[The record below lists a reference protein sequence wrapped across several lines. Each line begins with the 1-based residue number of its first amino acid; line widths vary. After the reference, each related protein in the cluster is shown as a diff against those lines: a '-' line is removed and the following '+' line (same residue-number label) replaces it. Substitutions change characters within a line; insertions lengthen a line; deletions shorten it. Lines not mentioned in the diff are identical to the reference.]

1 MKRSTRKATR
11 HTSQNEGLIFEKS
24 SPGKAAWKLPPLDVP
39 EVNTSQILGSAER
52 KDLGNLPEVSEI
64 EIIRHFTRLSTW
76 NYAIDL
82 GMYPLGSCT
91 MKYNPRVNEV
101 VARMEGLANAHPY
114 QPEKISQGALLILKT
129 LADCLNDITGMDAIT
144 LQPAAGA
151 HGELTGLL
159 MVRAYHQSKGS
170 PRKKILIP
178 DSAHGTNPATAA
190 LVGYAV
196 ENLKSNANGMV
207 DVEALS
213 AQMSE
218 DVAALM
224 LTNPNTLGIFEQ
236 EIHKIAD
243 MMHAKGGL
251 LYMDGANMN
260 ALVGKVRP
268 GDFGVDV
275 MHLNLHKTFS
285 TPHGG
290 GGPGS
295 GPVAVKKILEPFLPT
310 PVVITKPDGTLGFDY
325 NRPDSVGRVRAF
337 YGNFGMFVRAL
348 AYIMAN
354 GPDGLRQTTEDAVLN
369 ANYIRKG
376 LDGAYDLPYKTP
388 TMHEVVFSDKI
399 QAKKGVRTMD
409 IAKRLID
416 YGFHPYTTAFPLIVP
431 GALMIEPTESE
442 SREELDLFL
451 EAMRSIAEEIEEDP
465 NMVLQAPYTT
475 RVSRLDETAA
485 ARKPVL
491 RWKPAPPS

>member
-1 MKRSTRKATR
+1 MKHSTRKATR

-39 EVNTSQILGSAER
+39 EVNASQILGAAER
-52 KDLGNLPEVSEI
+52 EDLGNLPEVSEI

-101 VARMEGLANAHPY
+101 VARMDGLANAHPY

-213 AQMSE
+213 SQMNE

-243 MMHAKGGL
+243 VMHAKGGL

-310 PVVITKPDGTLGFDY
+310 PVVITKSDGTLGFDY

-354 GPDGLRQTTEDAVLN
+354 GPDGLRETTEDAVLN

-388 TMHEVVFSDKI
+388 TMHEVVFSDTI

-442 SREELDLFL
+442 SREELDLFV

-491 RWKPAPPS
+491 RWKPA

>member
-1 MKRSTRKATR
+1 MKRMTRKATR
-11 HTSQNEGLIFEKS
+11 HVNQNEGLIFEKS

-39 EVNTSQILGSAER
+39 DVDTEKLLGLAER
-52 KDLGNLPEVSEI
+52 KDLGTMPEVSEI

-101 VARMEGLANAHPY
+101 VARLEGLANGHPY
-114 QPEKISQGALLILKT
+114 QPEKISQGALRIIKNLSE
-129 LADCLNDITGMDAIT
+129 CLLEITGMDAVT

-151 HGELTGLL
+151 HGEFTGLL
-159 MVRAYHQSKGS
+159 MVRAYHHAQGN
-170 PRKKILIP
+170 PRKKVLIP

-190 LVGYAV
+190 MVGYSV
-196 ENLKSNANGMV
+196 ENLKSNDRGMV
-207 DVEALS
+207 EVTALE
-213 AQMSE
+213 AQMNE

-224 LTNPNTLGIFEQ
+224 LTNPNTLGVFEQ
-236 EIHKIAD
+236 EIHKIAQI
-243 MMHAKGGL
+243 MHAKGGL
-251 LYMDGANMN
+251 LYVDGANMN

-295 GPVAVKKILEPFLPT
+295 GPVAVKQALEPFLPK
-310 PVVITKPDGTLGFDY
+310 PVIINQSDGTLGFEY
-325 NRPDSVGRVRAF
+325 ERPQSVGRVRSF

-348 AYIMAN
+348 AYILAN

-376 LDGAYDLPYKTP
+376 LEGVYDLPYATP
-388 TMHEVVFSDKI
+388 SMHEVVFSDKR

-442 SREELDLFL
+442 GKEEMDLFI
-451 EAMRSIAEEIEEDP
+451 EAMKSIAQEVEEDP
-465 NMVLQAPYTT
+465 QTVLDAPHTT

-485 ARKPVL
+485 ARRPVL
-491 RWKPAPPS
+491 RWRPA

>member
-1 MKRSTRKATR
+1 V
-11 HTSQNEGLIFEKS
+11 
-24 SPGKAAWKLPPLDVP
+24 D
-39 EVNTSQILGSAER
+39 
-52 KDLGNLPEVSEI
+52 
-64 EIIRHFTRLSTW
+64 
-76 NYAIDL
+76 Y

-91 MKYNPRVNEV
+91 MKYNARVNET
-101 VARMEGLANAHPY
+101 VARLDGLAKAHPY
-114 QPEKISQGALLILKT
+114 QPERISQGALRILKA
-129 LADCLNDITGMDAIT
+129 LSDQLIEICGMDAIT

-151 HGELTGLL
+151 HGEMTGILL
-159 MVRAYHQSKGS
+159 VRAYLESQGNA
-170 PRKKILIP
+170 RKKILIP

-190 LVGYAV
+190 ICGYQV
-196 ENLKSNANGMV
+196 ENLKSNERGMV
-207 DVEALS
+207 DIPSLV
-213 AQMSE
+213 AQMNE

-224 LTNPNTLGIFEQ
+224 LTNPNTLGVFEQ

-243 MMHAKGGL
+243 ILHDKGGL

-295 GPVAVKKILEPFLPT
+295 GPVACKKILEPFLPV
-310 PVVITKPDGTLGFDY
+310 PVVVEKSDGTLGFEY
-325 NRPDSVGRVRAF
+325 NRPQAIGRVRMF
-337 YGNFGMFVRAL
+337 FGNFGMHVRAL

-369 ANYIRKG
+369 ANYLRKKLEG
-376 LDGAYDLPYKTP
+376 VYELPYTTP
-388 TMHEVVFSDKI
+388 TMHETVFSDKKQTKNGI
-399 QAKKGVRTMD
+399 KTGD

-416 YGFHPYTTAFPLIVP
+416 YGFHPYTVSFPLIVH

-442 SREELDLFL
+442 SKEELDLFVD
-451 EAMRSIAEEIEEDP
+451 AMKSIAEEAEREPETIL
-465 NMVLQAPYTT
+465 NAPHTT
-475 RVSRLDETAA
+475 RVSRLDEVTA

-491 RWKPAPPS
+491 RWKPEAKTAAE